1 MSESTTTAPA
11 GRAAGQDF
19 IRAIVAEDVRK
30 GTHGGR
36 VVTRFPPEP
45 NGYLHIG
52 HAKSITLN
60 FGIAQEFGGV
70 CHLRFDDTNPETESI
85 EYAESIIRDVKWLG
99 WDWGEHLYYASD
111 YFEKFY
117 EIAESLIRKGK
128 AYVDSQTEEEIREQ
142 RGTITEPGRPSPYR
156 DRSVEEN
163 LDLFRRMRAG
173 EFPDGSHVLRA
184 KIDMASPNMLLRDP
198 VLYRIRHAH
207 HYRTGDKWCIY
218 PLYDFAHP
226 LEDAIEDVTHSIC
239 TLEFETNRPLYDW
252 VVENAELGT
261 RPRQYEFA
269 RLNLDYTVMSKRKLL
284 QLVEGGYVSGWD
296 DPRMP
301 TIAGLRRRGVT
312 PEAIRAFCEMIG
324 VTKADSRVD
333 IGKLEYA
340 IRTDLNTRAPRVLC
354 VLDPLR
360 VVITNWPEGKVEEL
374 DAPYWP
380 HDVPKEGS
388 RPLPF
393 SRELLIERSDFA
405 EDPPPGWHRLAPG
418 REVRLRYAYVIRCDD
433 VVKNDR
439 GEIVELRCSYDPA
452 TRGGA
457 TPDGRVVKSTI
468 HWVSAAHAVP
478 CEVRLYD
485 RLFTEPD
492 PEAAAGEDGDFKDFL
507 NPDSLVVIKDA
518 RIEPSA
524 RDTAPGTHY
533 QFERLGY
540 FFADPE
546 DSAPGKL
553 VFNRVVTLRDT
564 WAKKAGAG
572 AGARAGE
579 ETAGAAR
586 PRAARREQAAAPR
599 AETGE
604 HPRPRPRPRPGPTSA
619 AGLADSALARRL
631 VEKHGLGEEEADL
644 LARDA
649 AAAELFENAVAEGGV
664 SARAVAN
671 WVIHELPRERA
682 GRAIAELPFGAK
694 ELAALVR
701 LVEQGRV
708 SSTAARQVLAE
719 LAARGGDPERIV
731 EEQGLAQ
738 ISDEAELE
746 GVVRDV
752 LAANAAKVAE
762 YRAGKTGLIGF
773 FMGQVMGRTR
783 GRANPEKAR
792 ELLVRELGG

>member
-128 AYVDSQTEEEIREQ
+128 AYVDSQSEEEIREQ

-269 RLNLDYTVMSKRKLL
+269 RLSLDYTVMSKRKLL

-324 VTKADSRVD
+324 VAKADSRVD

-388 RPLPF
+388 RLLPF
-393 SRELLIERSDFA
+393 SGELLIERGDFA

-418 REVRLRYAYVIRCDD
+418 REVRLRYGYIIRCDD

-457 TPDGRVVKSTI
+457 TPDGRVVKGTI

-507 NPDSLVVIKDA
+507 NPESLVVIKDA
-518 RIEPSA
+518 RIEPSV

-540 FFADPE
+540 FFVDPV
-546 DSAPGKL
+546 DSAPGAL

-564 WAKKAGAG
+564 WAKRQKAGEGGGVTSPQPGRPGEGGGNAG
-572 AGARAGE
+572 EAAGEGVRGGGRTRTRTPTRARA
-579 ETAGAAR
+579 R
-586 PRAARREQAAAPR
+586 PAPDVR
-599 AETGE
+599 HAV
-604 HPRPRPRPRPGPTSA
+604 RVA
-619 AGLADSALARRL
+619 RL
-631 VEKHGLGEEEADL
+631 VERHGLSQEEADL
-644 LARDA
+644 LAREP
-649 AAAELFENAVAEGGV
+649 AAAELFESAVAEGGV
-664 SARAVAN
+664 SPRAVAN

-719 LAARGGDPERIV
+719 LAAHGGDPERIV
-731 EEQGLAQ
+731 EEKGLAQ
-738 ISDEAELE
+738 ISDAAELE

>member
-1 MSESTTTAPA
+1 MSDSTTAAPA
-11 GRAAGQDF
+11 GRATGQDF

-70 CHLRFDDTNPETESI
+70 CHLRFDDTNPETESA
-85 EYAESIIRDVKWLG
+85 EYAEAIIRDVKWLG

-117 EIAESLIRKGK
+117 EIAEALIRKGK
-128 AYVDSQTEEEIREQ
+128 AYVDSQSEEEIREQ

-173 EFPDGSHVLRA
+173 EFPDGTHVLRA

-198 VLYRIRHAH
+198 VLYRIRHAP

-218 PLYDFAHP
+218 PMYDFAHP

-284 QLVEGGYVSGWD
+284 QLVEGGYVNGWD
-296 DPRMP
+296 DPRLP

-360 VVITNWPEGKVEEL
+360 VVITNWPDGEVEVL

-393 SRELLIERSDFA
+393 SGELLIERSDFA

-418 REVRLRYAYVIRCDD
+418 REVRLRYGYIIRCDE
-433 VVKNDR
+433 VVKNER
-439 GEIVELRCSYDPA
+439 GEVVELRCSYDPA

-457 TPDGRVVKSTI
+457 TPDGRMVKGTI

-485 RLFTEPD
+485 RLFTVPD

-507 NPDSLVVIKDA
+507 NPESLVVIKDA
-518 RIEPSA
+518 RIEPSV
-524 RDTAPGTHY
+524 RDAAPGTHY

-540 FFADPE
+540 FFTDPE
-546 DSAPGKL
+546 DSAPGAL

-564 WAKKAGAG
+564 WAKRQKAGEGGGVTSAPSRRPG
-572 AGARAGE
+572 EGEGVRGGEAR
-579 ETAGAAR
+579 TRTPTRSRAR
-586 PRAARREQAAAPR
+586 PSSDARDAVLAA
-599 AETGE
+599 
-604 HPRPRPRPRPGPTSA
+604 
-619 AGLADSALARRL
+619 RL
-631 VEKHGLGEEEADL
+631 VERHGLSQEEADL
-644 LARDA
+644 LARDP

-664 SARAVAN
+664 SPRAVAN

-682 GRAIAELPFGAK
+682 GRAIPELPFGAK

-708 SSTAARQVLAE
+708 SSTGARQVLAE

-731 EEQGLAQ
+731 EEKGLAQ
-738 ISDEAELE
+738 ISDAAELE
-746 GVVRDV
+746 RVVRDV
-752 LAANAAKVAE
+752 LATNAAKVAE
-762 YRAGKTGLIGF
+762 YRAGKTGLLGF

>member
-1 MSESTTTAPA
+1 TAPA
-11 GRAAGQDF
+11 GRATGQDF

-70 CHLRFDDTNPETESI
+70 CHLRFDDTNPETESV

-207 HYRTGDKWCIY
+207 HYRTGDRWCIY

-252 VVENAELGT
+252 VVENADLGT

-284 QLVEGGYVSGWD
+284 QLVEGGFVNGWD

-324 VTKADSRVD
+324 VAKADSRVD

-360 VVITNWPEGKVEEL
+360 VVITNWPAGKVEEL

-393 SRELLIERSDFA
+393 SGELLIERGDFA

-418 REVRLRYAYVIRCDD
+418 REVRLRYGYIIRCDD

-439 GEIVELRCSYDPA
+439 GEVVELRCSYDPA

-457 TPDGRVVKSTI
+457 TPDGRVVRGTI

-485 RLFTEPD
+485 PLFTEPD
-492 PEAAAGEDGDFKDFL
+492 ADAAAGEDGDFKEFL
-507 NPDSLVVIKDA
+507 NPESLVVVKDA
-518 RIEPSA
+518 RIEPSV

-540 FFADPE
+540 FFADPG
-546 DSAPGKL
+546 DSSPGAL

-564 WAKKAGAG
+564 WAKRARAG

-579 ETAGAAR
+579 APAGPAR
-586 PRAARREQAAAPR
+586 ARAARREEAAAPR
-599 AETGE
+599 AETTPGE
-604 HPRPRPRPRPGPTSA
+604 HPRPRPRPRPGPA
-619 AGLADSALARRL
+619 AAAAAADSARARRL
-631 VEKHGLGEEEADL
+631 VEQHGLGQEDADL
-644 LARDA
+644 LARDPA
-649 AAAELFENAVAEGGV
+649 AADLFESAVAEGGV

-682 GRAIAELPFGAK
+682 GAAIEGLPFGAK

-719 LAARGGDPERIV
+719 LAARGGEPERIV
-731 EEQGLAQ
+731 EEKGLAQ
-738 ISDEAELE
+738 ISDAAELE
-746 GVVRDV
+746 RVVRDV

-762 YRAGKTGLIGF
+762 YRAGKTGLLGF

-783 GRANPEKAR
+783 GRANPEQAR
-792 ELLVRELGG
+792 ELLERELGG